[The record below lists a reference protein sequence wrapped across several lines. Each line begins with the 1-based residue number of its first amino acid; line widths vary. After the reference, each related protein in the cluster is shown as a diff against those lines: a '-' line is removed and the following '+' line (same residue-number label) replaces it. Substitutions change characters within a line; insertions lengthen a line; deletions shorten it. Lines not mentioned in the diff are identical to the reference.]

1 MFSPFERMI
10 AFRYLR
16 AKRKEGFI
24 SVIAG
29 FSLLGVALGVAALI
43 VVMSVMNGFHKDL
56 MGRILGFNGHV
67 HVYGAGRGIEGF
79 DEVAARIARAA
90 GVTSVTPLIEG
101 QVMATHRGNA
111 GGVLVKGMRLE
122 DIEKKSII
130 ADHIVGGNLA
140 ELTGDDTIMV
150 GNALARQMGAVIGDK
165 ITLISPQ
172 GTATAVGMVPR
183 LKSYRVAAIFDAGMY
198 QYDSSVIFM
207 PLAAAQLYFRF
218 PYQVSALEVMTDNPD
233 RAGIIASNIYAML
246 EGKNRVMDW
255 QLSNASFFNALKVER
270 TVMFLILTLIIIV
283 AAFNIISSLIMLVK
297 DKGKDIAILRTMGA
311 TRGMVMRIFFLTGSS
326 IGVSGTLLG
335 LLLGVSFSL
344 NIETIR
350 RWLESL
356 TGTELFDPVIYYLSQ
371 LPADV
376 QSFDV
381 IKIVLMALVLSFL
394 ATIYPAWKAAKM
406 DPAESLRYE

>member
-56 MGRILGFNGHV
+56 MGRILGFQGHV

-79 DEVAARIARAA
+79 DEMAARIAKAA
-90 GVTSVTPLIEG
+90 GVTSAIPLIEG
-101 QVMATHRGNA
+101 QVMATLRGNA

-122 DIEKKSII
+122 DIEKKSIV
-130 ADHIVGGNLA
+130 ADHIVDGSLANLA
-140 ELTGDDTIMV
+140 GDDTIMV

-218 PYQVSALEVMTDNPD
+218 PNQVSALEVMTDNPD
-233 RAGIIASNIYAML
+233 HAGMIASNIYALL
-246 EGKNRVMDW
+246 EGKNRVIDW

-326 IGVSGTLLG
+326 IGVTGTLLG

-356 TGTELFDPVIYYLSQ
+356 TGTQLFDPVIYYLSQ

-381 IKIVLMALVLSFL
+381 VKIVLMALLLSFL
-394 ATIYPAWKAAKM
+394 ATIYPAWKAAKL